1 MANKIVQP
9 QVKNAQG
16 TYDNL
21 IMQEAVN
28 ATNATNSIKE
38 ADNTY
43 SALEKSSTGL
53 LTNGNIIIPTY
64 TLLWSG
70 NLTWT
75 SGDYKEIT
83 LAETLHAGDI
93 LEIFYS
99 FDNNTPI
106 SRKIIVKSANNEVFF
121 LDECAYV
128 REWDGY
134 YLFGGGMCWIKLN
147 GNIFSFGQ
155 GAYTQIKTFA
165 SADQT
170 VKSSSASARS
180 VTMYK
185 IYKVIM

>member
-1 MANKIVQP
+1 MANRIVQP
-9 QVKNAQG
+9 KVKNADG

-75 SGDYKEIT
+75 SGNYKGIT

-99 FDNNTPI
+99 FDNTTPI
-106 SRKIIVKSANNEVFF
+106 SQKIIVKSADNEVFF
-121 LDECAYV
+121 LNGYTYV
-128 REWDGY
+128 REYDGY
-134 YLFGGGMCWIKLN
+134 YLFGGNMCWINLN

-170 VKSSSASARS
+170 VKSNSADARS